1 MGGLEDA
8 EGTRR
13 KRSRRLMVRFGTVR
27 GVGVLDEE
35 EEEEQEDR
43 RRRTGGLEGWR
54 RKRMNRSMG
63 EEEGEKWDG

>member
-13 KRSRRLMVRFGTVR
+13 KRSRRLKVRFGTVR

-35 EEEEQEDR
+35 EEEEQEGQEDWR
-43 RRRTGGLEGWR
+43 IGGGR
-54 RKRMNRSMG
+54 G
-63 EEEGEKWDG
+63 